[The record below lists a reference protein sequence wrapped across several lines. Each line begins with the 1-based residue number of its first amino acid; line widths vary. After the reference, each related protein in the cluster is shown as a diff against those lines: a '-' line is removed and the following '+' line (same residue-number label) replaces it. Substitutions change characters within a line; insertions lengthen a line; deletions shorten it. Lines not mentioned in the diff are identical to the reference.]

1 MALNNL
7 EINYPVT
14 NTFLREALDYLA
26 NNLTT
31 KVGKLNLGGQIYLED
46 KHVNSLV
53 IRCNKIVAL
62 NLGLTSITENCLS
75 SISENLNPT
84 LEELDISEYI
94 NPINCAEIYWHLR
107 LMSKLKILNLPNLI
121 HVDEIENLEM
131 KLPHLSISQK
141 ELEMTA
147 LKVSVAENLN
157 PRNGIW
163 EIKIK
168 PFGLL
173 KPR

>member
-1 MALNNL
+1 MQ
-7 EINYPVT
+7 
-14 NTFLREALDYLA
+14 EALDYLA

-62 NLGLTSITENCLS
+62 NLGLTSITENCLN
-75 SISENLNPT
+75 SISENLNLT

-94 NPINCAEIYWHLR
+94 NPISCAEIYWHLR
-107 LMSKLKILNLPNLI
+107 SMSKLKKLNLPNLI
-121 HVDEIENLEM
+121 HVNEIENLKK
-131 KLPHLSISQK
+131 KLTDLSESQK
-141 ELEMTA
+141 ELEMAA
-147 LKVSVAENLN
+147 LKVSVAENSN

-168 PFGLL
+168 PVELL
-173 KPR
+173 KHRSDQMTKKDL

>member
-1 MALNNL
+1 MQ
-7 EINYPVT
+7 
-14 NTFLREALDYLA
+14 EALDYLA

-62 NLGLTSITENCLS
+62 NLGLTSITENCLN
-75 SISENLNPT
+75 SISENLNLT
-84 LEELDISEYI
+84 LQELDISEYI

-107 LMSKLKILNLPNLI
+107 SMSKLKVLNLPNLI
-121 HVDEIENLEM
+121 HVDDIENL
-131 KLPHLSISQK
+131 KKNLPDLSESQK
-141 ELEMTA
+141 ESEMAA
-147 LKVSVAENLN
+147 LKVSVAENSN

-168 PFGLL
+168 PVQLL
-173 KPR
+173 KHRSDQMTKKDP

>member
-1 MALNNL
+1 MQ
-7 EINYPVT
+7 
-14 NTFLREALDYLA
+14 EALDYLA

-31 KVGKLNLGGQIYLED
+31 KVEKLNLGGQIYLED

-53 IRCNKIVAL
+53 IRCNKLLAL
-62 NLGLTSITENCLS
+62 NLGLTSITENCLNI
-75 SISENLNPT
+75 ISENLNLS
-84 LEELDISEYI
+84 LEELDLSEYI
-94 NPINCAEIYWHLR
+94 NPITCAEIYWHLR
-107 LMSKLKILNLPNLI
+107 SISKLKILNLPNLI
-121 HVDEIENLEM
+121 HVDDIENLEK

-147 LKVSVAENLN
+147 LKVSVAENPN
-157 PRNGIW
+157 PRYGIW

-168 PFGLL
+168 PVELL

>member
-1 MALNNL
+1 MQ
-7 EINYPVT
+7 
-14 NTFLREALDYLA
+14 EALDYLA

-31 KVGKLNLGGQIYLED
+31 KVEKLNLGGQIYLED

-53 IRCNKIVAL
+53 IRCNKILAL

-94 NPINCAEIYWHLR
+94 NPITSAEIYWHLR
-107 LMSKLKILNLPNLI
+107 SMSKLKTLNLPNLI
-121 HVDEIENLEM
+121 HVDEIENLEK
-131 KLPHLSISQK
+131 KLPHLSINQK

-147 LKVSVAENLN
+147 LKVSVAENSN

-168 PFGLL
+168 PLELL

>member
-1 MALNNL
+1 M
-7 EINYPVT
+7 
-14 NTFLREALDYLA
+14 DYLA

-31 KVGKLNLGGQIYLED
+31 KIKKLNLGGQIYLED

-62 NLGLTSITENCLS
+62 NLGLTSITDNCLS
-75 SISENLNPT
+75 SISKNLNLT
-84 LEELDISEYI
+84 LKELDISEYI
-94 NPINCAEIYWHLR
+94 NPLLIGLKDAEIYWHLR
-107 LMSKLKILNLPNLI
+107 SMSKLKILNLPNLI
-121 HVDEIENLEM
+121 HVDEIENLEK

-141 ELEMTA
+141 ELEMTG
-147 LKVSVAENLN
+147 LTVSVAENSN

-163 EIKIK
+163 EVKIK
-168 PFGLL
+168 PMKLL

>member
-1 MALNNL
+1 M
-7 EINYPVT
+7 
-14 NTFLREALDYLA
+14 DYLA

-31 KVGKLNLGGQIYLED
+31 KIKKLNLGGQIYLED

-75 SISENLNPT
+75 GISENLNLT

-94 NPINCAEIYWHLR
+94 NPITCAEIYWHLR
-107 LMSKLKILNLPNLI
+107 SMSKLKVLNLPNLI
-121 HVDEIENLEM
+121 NVEEIESLEK
-131 KLPHLSISQK
+131 KLPNLSISQK
-141 ELEMTA
+141 ELQMTA
-147 LKVSVAENLN
+147 LQVSVAENSN

-168 PFGLL
+168 PLELL

>member
-1 MALNNL
+1 M
-7 EINYPVT
+7 
-14 NTFLREALDYLA
+14 DYLA

-31 KVGKLNLGGQIYLED
+31 KIEKLNLSGQIYLED

-62 NLGLTSITENCLS
+62 NLGLTSITENCLN
-75 SISENLNPT
+75 SISENLNLS
-84 LEELDISEYI
+84 LEELDLSEYI
-94 NPINCAEIYWHLR
+94 NPITCAEIYWHLR
-107 LMSKLKILNLPNLI
+107 SISKLKILNLPNLI
-121 HVDEIENLEM
+121 HVDDIENLEK

-147 LKVSVAENLN
+147 LKVSVAENPN
-157 PRNGIW
+157 PRYGIW

-168 PFGLL
+168 PVELL